1 MLHHGRF
8 SSCQP
13 TKSLIPNVASA
24 QPSDHDLSNPS
35 ASSGA
40 TEACITSLPEELT
53 LQICHH
59 LLSDLRPWRYL
70 YLLDDRYQMS
80 EVIQQLQEHRLRIFS
95 LTCRRHRRIVRGF
108 LGDTIAVSRFD
119 HQQHIINQLRQ
130 IENKEATADN
140 VKRMIFCLPSE
151 LDLKQV
157 EIPLVEPVKVKAEF
171 PKQFSKLPLEMPA
184 SRVTYYGYLAA
195 VFLCQFQNLRHVA
208 LASSGRYLEQIVE
221 ACSSAN
227 EPPLPMLQSVTL
239 RSERAERSQEVSN
252 ISQEM
257 ITASTLS
264 GILRLG
270 KQVSELCI
278 QHFNISQIQRIP
290 AVDHL
295 KSVTLKET
303 LLEQE
308 EFQTL
313 FSQCEHMEHFVYVR
327 KCNYSMK
334 VEASDIVAALGKSTK
349 TLTTLCIHILKYSWW
364 LYPCVPPFSVGEFK
378 NLRNLWIDTFS
389 TASCVTWVPHYPPV
403 TGQDIASTF
412 MSTLPTSLRKLHLKG
427 TLYRFACVSVG
438 GEDTYAGWQLCGD
451 LTLLADDGAWEKLP
465 NLEELAVD
473 AEIYLGE
480 NGRKVLRK
488 WEKPGLRI
496 LRDAD
501 AFPELW

>member
-1 MLHHGRF
+1 MLNNGRV
-8 SSCQP
+8 SSCQL
-13 TKSLIPNVASA
+13 TKTSIPNLASA
-24 QPSDHDLSNPS
+24 RPSGHDLSNPS

-40 TEACITSLPEELT
+40 TKACITSLPEELT

-59 LLSDLRPWRYL
+59 LLSNLRPWRYL

-80 EVIQQLQEHRLRIFS
+80 ELIQQLQEHHLWIFS
-95 LTCRRHRRIVRGF
+95 ITCRRHRRIVRGF
-108 LGDTIAVSRFD
+108 LGDTIAISRFD
-119 HQQHIINQLRQ
+119 HQQRIINQLRQ
-130 IENKEATADN
+130 IGNKEATVDG
-140 VKRMIFCLPSE
+140 VKKMFFCLPSE
-151 LDLKQV
+151 LDLKPF
-157 EIPLVEPVKVKAEF
+157 EIPLPEPVRVKAEF
-171 PKQFSKLPLEMPA
+171 AKQFSKLPLEMSDP
-184 SRVTYYGYLAA
+184 RVAYDGSLAA
-195 VFLCQFQNLRHVA
+195 VFLCQFHNLRHLA

-239 RSERAERSQEVSN
+239 RSERAERSQEVFN
-252 ISQEM
+252 GSQEM
-257 ITASTLS
+257 ITASIIS

-278 QHFNISQIQRIP
+278 QDFNISQIQRIP

-303 LLEQE
+303 LLERE

-327 KCNYSMK
+327 KCNYSMEM
-334 VEASDIVAALGKSTK
+334 EASDIVAALGKSTK
-349 TLTTLCIHILKYSWW
+349 TLTTLCIHTFKYPWW
-364 LYPCVPPFSVGEFK
+364 IYLCVSPFSVGEFK

-389 TASCVTWVPHYPPV
+389 TASCVTCIPHYPPV

-427 TLYRFACVSVG
+427 TLYNFACVSFG
-438 GEDTYAGWQLCGD
+438 GEDTCAGWQLCGD

-473 AEIYLGE
+473 AETYLSE
-480 NGRKVLRK
+480 NGRRVLRR

>member
-1 MLHHGRF
+1 MDFQSYLQAT
-8 SSCQP
+8 SS
-13 TKSLIPNVASA
+13 N
-24 QPSDHDLSNPS
+24 
-35 ASSGA
+35 
-40 TEACITSLPEELT
+40 
-53 LQICHH
+53 
-59 LLSDLRPWRYL
+59 R
-70 YLLDDRYQMS
+70 
-80 EVIQQLQEHRLRIFS
+80 
-95 LTCRRHRRIVRGF
+95 
-108 LGDTIAVSRFD
+108 DTIAISRFD
-119 HQQHIINQLRQ
+119 HQQRIINQLRQ
-130 IENKEATADN
+130 IEDKEVTTDG

-151 LDLKQV
+151 LDLKPF
-157 EIPLVEPVKVKAEF
+157 EIPLLEAVKVKAEF

-184 SRVTYYGYLAA
+184 SRVTYYGCLAA
-195 VFLCQFQNLRHVA
+195 VFLCQFHNVRHIA

-239 RSERAERSQEVSN
+239 RSERAKRLQEVSN
-252 ISQEM
+252 IPQEM

-278 QHFNISQIQRIP
+278 QDFNISRIQRIP

-303 LLEQE
+303 LLERE

-313 FSQCEHMEHFVYVR
+313 FGQCEHMEHFVYVR
-327 KCNYSMK
+327 KCNYSME
-334 VEASDIVAALGKSTK
+334 VEASDIAAALGKSTK
-349 TLTTLCIHILKYSWW
+349 TLTTLCIHTLKYPWR
-364 LYPCVPPFSVGEFK
+364 LYPFVPPFSVEEFK
-378 NLRNLWIDTFS
+378 NLRNLWINTFS
-389 TASCVTWVPHYPPV
+389 TASS
-403 TGQDIASTF
+403 STF

-427 TLYRFACVSVG
+427 TLYNFACVSVG
-438 GEDTYAGWQLCGD
+438 GEDTCAGWQLCGD

-473 AEIYLGE
+473 AETYLSE
-480 NGRKVLRK
+480 NERRVLRK